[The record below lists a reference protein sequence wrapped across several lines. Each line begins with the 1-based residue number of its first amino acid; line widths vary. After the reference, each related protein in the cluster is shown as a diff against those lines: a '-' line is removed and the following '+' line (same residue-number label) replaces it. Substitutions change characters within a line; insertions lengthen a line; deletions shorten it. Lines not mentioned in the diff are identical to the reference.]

1 MGVQSSILS
10 MMGSVG
16 AMAGLG
22 ELGEAPKVPANM
34 STSLEMKQWTMQRVA
49 KLKQAKQAILGKTYD
64 FNDPIQVDLAGIA
77 LENKIKQMKENN

>member
-1 MGVQSSILS
+1 MSVQSSMLS
-10 MMGSVG
+10 IMGNVG
-16 AMAGLG
+16 ALAG
-22 ELGEAPKVPANM
+22 LGEAPKVPANM

>member
-16 AMAGLG
+16 AMAG
-22 ELGEAPKVPANM
+22 LGEAPKVPANM

-64 FNDPIQVDLAGIA
+64 FDDPTQVDLAGIA